1 MAPGLSAEGQAS
13 REGGWPREGAAREL
27 GAGVWGRDAQEGEC
41 SHRREAQQR
50 GASPPREPRG
60 ARSQA
65 SAVRSGLP
73 AEVTHGRL
81 HFMPNDEALAAVSSS
96 AARGALAGDD
106 PAAAA
111 VLPEC
116 IRAYAKEHGLYE

>member
-1 MAPGLSAEGQAS
+1 M
-13 REGGWPREGAAREL
+13 
-27 GAGVWGRDAQEGEC
+27 
-41 SHRREAQQR
+41 
-50 GASPPREPRG
+50 
-60 ARSQA
+60 
-65 SAVRSGLP
+65 RSGLP

-106 PAAAA
+106 LAAAA
-111 VLPEC
+111 EVLPDC